1 MAQNKEKY
9 FNSVNAD
16 KKIKQKPYFCRSS
29 NLFQSMKKIT
39 FISLI
44 ISAFL
49 FFNCSSSKVPP
60 EADGSAPV
68 YFTSDISPNGVMKLF
83 EYVKDNVKGENIGIK
98 VHFGED
104 GNEYF
109 VPATMVEPLCKALNA
124 TLLET
129 NCAYKGR
136 RTKTETHIELA
147 KDHGFTF
154 APVDILDSGGTL
166 ELPVEGGKHFKTVLL
181 GKNLENYSTIV
192 YFTHFKGHGSAGFG
206 GCIKNASM
214 GMATPV
220 GKRIMHNK
228 DFPKCK
234 QELCTSCGRCVK
246 DCPADAISL
255 EPLEIDK
262 NKCIGCGKCI
272 TSCPRNAIVRPDDE
286 EQKLI
291 FLEKL
296 VEYAKPA
303 IEKVNSVYFNI
314 IMTVSPSC
322 DCARE
327 PKKPFISDIGI
338 LASTDI
344 VAIEAAA
351 HDLVDKAHQ
360 CDDAF
365 LKVNSVSG
373 KHQIDYAEQ
382 LGMGTKKYKLIDID
396 KK

>member
-1 MAQNKEKY
+1 
-9 FNSVNAD
+9 
-16 KKIKQKPYFCRSS
+16 
-29 NLFQSMKKIT
+29 MKKLS
-39 FISLI
+39 FILLI
-44 ISAFL
+44 ISIFL
-49 FFNCSSSKVPP
+49 FYSCTNSNSSMNKDEGV
-60 EADGSAPV
+60 PV
-68 YFTSDISPNGVMKLF
+68 YFTSDISPDGVMKIF
-83 EYVKDNVKGENIGIK
+83 EYVKDNVQGEHIGIK

-109 VPATMVEPLCKALNA
+109 VPANMVEPLCKALDA
-124 TLLET
+124 TLVET
-129 NCAYKGR
+129 NTAYKGR
-136 RTKTETHIELA
+136 RAVTEAHIELA

-154 APVDILDSGGTL
+154 APIDILDEEGTL
-166 ELPVEGGKHFKTVLL
+166 ELPVVGGKHFKTALL
-181 GKNLENYSTIV
+181 GKNLENYSTII

-206 GCIKNASM
+206 GCIKNSSM
-214 GMATPV
+214 GMATPT
-220 GKRIMHNK
+220 GKKLMHKN
-228 DFPKCK
+228 DFPQCK
-234 QELCTSCGRCVK
+234 RENCTDCGICVN
-246 DCPADAISL
+246 DCPEDAIRL
-255 EPLEIDK
+255 QPLEINL
-262 NKCIGCGKCI
+262 NKCSGCGQCI
-272 TSCPRNAIVRPDDE
+272 SSCPRGAIVRPENE
-286 EQKLI
+286 EQKII

-322 DCARE
+322 DCASN
-327 PKKPFISDIGI
+327 PKEPFISDIGI
-338 LASTDI
+338 LVSTDI

-351 HDLVDKAHQ
+351 HDLVDQAHQ

>member
-1 MAQNKEKY
+1 
-9 FNSVNAD
+9 
-16 KKIKQKPYFCRSS
+16 
-29 NLFQSMKKIT
+29 MKKTT
-39 FISLI
+39 FILLI

-49 FFNCSSSKVPP
+49 FFNCSNSKVPT
-60 EADGSAPV
+60 EADDSAPV
-68 YFTSDISPNGVMKLF
+68 YFTSDISPDGVMKLF

-124 TLLET
+124 TLVET
-129 NCAYKGR
+129 NTAYTGR

-154 APVDILDSGGTL
+154 APIDILDSGGTL
-166 ELPVEGGKHFKTVLL
+166 ELPVEGGKHFKTVLV
-181 GKNLENYSTIV
+181 GKNIENYSTII

-214 GMATPV
+214 GMATPL

-234 QELCTSCGRCVK
+234 EELCTSCGRCVK

-262 NKCIGCGKCI
+262 NKCTGCGKCI
-272 TSCPRNAIVRPDDE
+272 SSCPRGAIVRPDDE

-322 DCARE
+322 DCARN
-327 PKKPFISDIGI
+327 PKEPFISDIGI

-373 KHQIDYAEQ
+373 KHQIEYAEQ

>member
-1 MAQNKEKY
+1 
-9 FNSVNAD
+9 
-16 KKIKQKPYFCRSS
+16 
-29 NLFQSMKKIT
+29 MKKIT
-39 FISLI
+39 FTLLI

-49 FFNCSSSKVPP
+49 FFNCCSSKSVK
-60 EADGSAPV
+60 ETDQAVPV
-68 YFTSDISPNGVMKLF
+68 YFTSNISPEGVMKIF
-83 EYVKDNVKGENIGIK
+83 EYVKDNVKGDRIGIK

-109 VPATMVEPLCKALNA
+109 VPATMVEPLYNALNA
-124 TLLET
+124 TLVET
-129 NCAYKGR
+129 NTAYTGR
-136 RTKTETHIELA
+136 RTVTETHIELA

-154 APVDILDSGGTL
+154 ANIDILDSGGTL
-166 ELPVEGGKHFKTVLL
+166 EAPVEGGKHFKTALL

-220 GKRIMHNK
+220 GKRLMHNK
-228 DFPKCK
+228 DFPKCNK
-234 QELCTSCGRCVK
+234 ELCTGCGLCVE
-246 DCPADAISL
+246 DCPEGAISL
-255 EPLEIDK
+255 EPLQIDL

-272 TSCPRNAIVRPDDE
+272 STCPRAAIVRPEDE
-286 EQKLI
+286 EQKLA

-303 IEKVNSVYFNI
+303 IEQVNSVYFNI
-314 IMTVSPSC
+314 IINVSPSC
-322 DCARE
+322 DCARN
-327 PKKPFISDIGI
+327 PKEPFISDIGI

-365 LKVNSVSG
+365 MKVNSVSG
-373 KHQIDYAEQ
+373 KHQIEYAEQ

-396 KK
+396 K

>member
-1 MAQNKEKY
+1 
-9 FNSVNAD
+9 
-16 KKIKQKPYFCRSS
+16 
-29 NLFQSMKKIT
+29 MKKTAFILLT
-39 FISLI
+39 FCSL
-44 ISAFL
+44 L
-49 FFNCSSSKVPP
+49 FFSCSNSKTPVV
-60 EADGSAPV
+60 EDGTAPV
-68 YFTSDISPNGVMKLF
+68 YFTSDISPEGVMKLF
-83 EYVKDNVKGENIGIK
+83 EYVKDHVKGDHIGIK

-124 TLLET
+124 TLVET
-129 NCAYKGR
+129 NTAYTGR
-136 RTKTETHIELA
+136 RTQTETHIALA
-147 KDHGFTF
+147 KEHGFTF
-154 APVDILDSGGTL
+154 APIDILDEGGTL
-166 ELPVEGGKHFKTVLL
+166 EVPVEGGKHFKTALL
-181 GKNLENYSTIV
+181 GKNIENYSTII

-214 GMATPV
+214 GMATPA
-220 GKRIMHNK
+220 GKRLMHNK
-228 DFPKCK
+228 DFPKC
-234 QELCTSCGRCVK
+234 QPENCNSCGLCVK
-246 DCPADAISL
+246 DCPENAITL
-255 EPLEIDK
+255 DPLTIDL

-272 TSCPRNAIVRPDDE
+272 STCPRAGIVRPDND

-296 VEYAKPA
+296 VEYAKA
-303 IEKVNSVYFNI
+303 SIEKVNSVYFNI

-322 DCARE
+322 DCASN
-327 PKKPFISDIGI
+327 PKKPFITDIGI

-373 KHQIDYAEQ
+373 KHQIEYAEQ

>member
-1 MAQNKEKY
+1 
-9 FNSVNAD
+9 
-16 KKIKQKPYFCRSS
+16 
-29 NLFQSMKKIT
+29 MKKLQ
-39 FISLI
+39 FILLTV
-44 ISAFL
+44 SAFL
-49 FFNCSSSKVPP
+49 FINCTNTQPSTEV
-60 EADGSAPV
+60 EEGGPV
-68 YFTSDISPNGVMKLF
+68 YFTSDISPEGVMQIF
-83 EYVKDNVKGENIGIK
+83 EYVKDNIQGENIGIK

-109 VPATMVEPLCKALNA
+109 VPAAMVEPLCKALNA
-124 TLLET
+124 TLVET
-129 NCAYKGR
+129 NTAYKGR
-136 RTKTETHIELA
+136 RGETKTHIELA

-154 APVDILDSGGTL
+154 APIDILDESGTL
-166 ELPVEGGKHFKTVLL
+166 ELSVEGGKHFKTAQL
-181 GKNLENYSTIV
+181 GKNLENYSTII

-214 GMATPV
+214 GMATPI
-220 GKRIMHNK
+220 GKRIMHKN
-228 DFPKCK
+228 DFPQCK
-234 QELCTSCGRCVK
+234 QEFCTDCGICLK
-246 DCPADAISL
+246 DCPEDAISMA
-255 EPLEIDK
+255 PLEINL
-262 NKCIGCGKCI
+262 NKCSGCGKCI
-272 TSCPRNAIVRPDDE
+272 TSCPRGAIVRPADDE
-286 EQKLI
+286 KTKI

-296 VEYAKPA
+296 AEYAKPA

-322 DCARE
+322 DCASN

-373 KHQIDYAEQ
+373 KHQIEYAEQ
-382 LGMGTKKYKLIDID
+382 LGLGTKKYKLIDID

>member
-1 MAQNKEKY
+1 
-9 FNSVNAD
+9 
-16 KKIKQKPYFCRSS
+16 
-29 NLFQSMKKIT
+29 MKKIL
-39 FISLI
+39 FILLS
-44 ISAFL
+44 ISFFL
-49 FFNCSSSKVPP
+49 FLSCAHTKSQTP
-60 EADGSAPV
+60 ADEGVPV
-68 YFTSDISPNGVMKLF
+68 YFTSDISPEGVMKIF
-83 EYVKDNVKGENIGIK
+83 EYVKDHVKGDHIGIK

-109 VPATMVEPLCKALNA
+109 VPATMVEPLCKALDA
-124 TLLET
+124 TLVET
-129 NCAYKGR
+129 NTAYSGR

-154 APVDILDSGGTL
+154 APIDILDEGGTL

-181 GKNLENYSTIV
+181 GKNLENYSTII

-214 GMATPV
+214 GMATPL
-220 GKRIMHNK
+220 GKRLMHNK

-234 QELCTSCGRCVK
+234 NELCTACGLCIQE
-246 DCPADAISL
+246 CPEKAITV
-255 EPLEIDK
+255 EPLEINL
-262 NKCIGCGKCI
+262 NKCSGCGKCI
-272 TSCPRNAIVRPDDE
+272 TTCPRGAIVRPDDE
-286 EQKLI
+286 DKKII

-303 IEKVNSVYFNI
+303 VEKVNSVYFNI

-322 DCARE
+322 DCARN
-327 PKKPFISDIGI
+327 PKEPFISDIGI
-338 LASTDI
+338 LASANI

-351 HDLVDKAHQ
+351 HDLVDQAHQ

-373 KHQIDYAEQ
+373 KRQIEYAEQ

>member
-1 MAQNKEKY
+1 
-9 FNSVNAD
+9 
-16 KKIKQKPYFCRSS
+16 
-29 NLFQSMKKIT
+29 MKKT
-39 FISLI
+39 AFILLT
-44 ISAFL
+44 ISVFL
-49 FFNCSSSKVPP
+49 LFGCSHNKPVAV
-60 EADGSAPV
+60 ADETVPV
-68 YFTSDISPNGVMKLF
+68 YFTSDISPEGVMKIF

-109 VPATMVEPLCKALNA
+109 IPATMVEPLCKALNA
-124 TLLET
+124 TLVET
-129 NCAYKGR
+129 NTAYTGR
-136 RTKTETHIELA
+136 RTQTETHIELA

-154 APVDILDSGGTL
+154 APIDILDSGGTL

-192 YFTHFKGHGSAGFG
+192 YFTHFKGHGTSGFG

-214 GMATPV
+214 GMATPI
-220 GKRIMHNK
+220 GKRLMHNK
-228 DFPKCK
+228 DFPKCN
-234 QELCTSCGRCVK
+234 QELCTSCGLCVK
-246 DCPADAISL
+246 DCPENAITM

-262 NKCIGCGKCI
+262 NKCSGCGKCI
-272 TSCPRNAIVRPDDE
+272 STCPRGAIVRPDDE

-314 IMTVSPSC
+314 IMNISPSC
-322 DCARE
+322 DCVRNPKE
-327 PKKPFISDIGI
+327 PFMSDIGI
-338 LASTDI
+338 LVSTDI
-344 VAIEAAA
+344 VAIETAA

-373 KHQIDYAEQ
+373 KHQINYAEQ

-396 KK
+396 KE

>member
-1 MAQNKEKY
+1 
-9 FNSVNAD
+9 
-16 KKIKQKPYFCRSS
+16 
-29 NLFQSMKKIT
+29 MKKT
-39 FISLI
+39 VFILLT

-49 FFNCSSSKVPP
+49 FFNCSNNKPVTT
-60 EADGSAPV
+60 ADEGAPV
-68 YFTSDISPNGVMKLF
+68 YFTSDISPEGVMKIF
-83 EYVKDNVKGENIGIK
+83 EYVKEDVKGDHVGIK

-104 GNEYF
+104 GNEYY
-109 VPATMVEPLCKALNA
+109 VPATLVEPLVKALNA
-124 TLLET
+124 TLVET
-129 NCAYKGR
+129 NTAYKGR
-136 RTKTETHIELA
+136 RAETETHIELA
-147 KDHGFTF
+147 HDHGFTF
-154 APVDILDSGGTL
+154 APIDILDSGGTL

-192 YFTHFKGHGSAGFG
+192 YFTHFKGHGSSGFG

-214 GMATPV
+214 GMATPA
-220 GKRIMHNK
+220 GKRLMHKN

-234 QELCTSCGRCVK
+234 PENCTACGICLR
-246 DCPADAISL
+246 DCPKEAITM
-255 EPLEIDK
+255 EPLEINL

-272 TSCPRNAIVRPDDE
+272 TSCPRGAIVRPENE

-303 IEKVNSVYFNI
+303 IEKVNSVYFNV
-314 IMTVSPSC
+314 IMNISPSC
-322 DCARE
+322 DCASN
-327 PKKPFISDIGI
+327 PKEPFISDIGI
-338 LASTDI
+338 LVSTDI

-351 HDLVDKAHQ
+351 HDLVDQAHQ

-373 KHQIDYAEQ
+373 KHQIEYAEQ
-382 LGMGTKKYKLIDID
+382 LGMGNKKYKLIDID